1 MKTIELD
8 KKFDFLFEKE
18 HPWIYRNK
26 FNQFEKEL
34 KNGDIVKIISS
45 DSKKSYTG
53 IYAEKGLVAIRIFLF
68 SKTDSIKSN
77 LIDKVHLR
85 RKLFSETNSLR
96 LIHGE
101 NDLFPG
107 ITVDIHDKHLV
118 IMNYHSSLEKISRWI
133 SKFIYSFLKKNF
145 QINLESIS
153 IHSPNRIGFES
164 IKKNNR
170 VLKGSITGLIQ
181 IQFKKIKYQ
190 IDLES
195 QKSGIYNDIR
205 NLRRYIFENKKV
217 FQNKKVLNLFSSNGF
232 LSKILRLQD
241 VSKLVSVEDSNNMIF
256 IHEKNENINHIL
268 LYEHKLNSTD
278 KNILIK
284 EDILKNKET
293 LFSKLENFDTIIID
307 PPNLTNNEKDI
318 SKAKNIYKSLII
330 LSLQKLN
337 KNGNLILAS
346 CSNRIHPNEF
356 YRICKE
362 TVSENFEFDTWKK
375 LDLEPDHPINPF
387 FPEGNYF
394 KVNLFLGVKKS

>member
-26 FNQFEKEL
+26 FNQFEKDL
-34 KNGDIVKIISS
+34 KNGDIVKLISS
-45 DSKKSYTG
+45 DLKKSYTG
-53 IYAEKGLVAIRIFLF
+53 IFAESGLVAVRIFLF

-77 LIDKVHLR
+77 LIERIHFR

-101 NDLFPG
+101 NDFFPG
-107 ITVDIHDKHLV
+107 ITVDIHNKHLV

-133 SKFIYSFLKKNF
+133 SKFIFLFLKKNF
-145 QINLESIS
+145 QIHLESIS
-153 IHSPNRIGFES
+153 IHSPNRIGFDE
-164 IKKNNR
+164 KKKENR
-170 VLKGSITGLIQ
+170 ILKGSVPELVEIE
-181 IQFKKIKYQ
+181 FKKIKYQ
-190 IDLES
+190 IDLNS

-205 NLRRYIFENKKV
+205 NLRRYIWENKKL

-232 LSKILRLQD
+232 LSKILRLAE
-241 VSKLVSVEDSNNMIF
+241 VSKLVSVEDSNKMIS
-256 IHEKNENINHIL
+256 IHEKNENIKHIL
-268 LYEHKLNSTD
+268 LDEHKLNSID

-293 LFSKLENFDTIIID
+293 LFSKLENFDVIIID
-307 PPNLTNNEKDI
+307 PPNLTNTDKDI
-318 SKAKNIYKSLII
+318 LKAKNIYKSLTKLA
-330 LSLQKLN
+330 LSKLN
-337 KNGNLILAS
+337 KNGSLILAS

-356 YRICKE
+356 YRISKE
-362 TVSENFEFDTWKK
+362 TVSENYEFDSWKK
-375 LDLEPDHPINPF
+375 LDLELDHPINPF

-394 KVNLFLGVKKS
+394 KVNLFLGIKK